1 MANRVEEL
9 IEMLYEMVEEA
20 RSLPLG
26 ADKCIL
32 DRDKVLDLMD
42 EIKAQLPVE
51 LSEAKK
57 LIAAKAEYV
66 AGAKREA
73 ELLRQQAEEQ
83 AKRMLS
89 EDHTMAIAKQKSQE
103 IIRSAEERA
112 KELRRVASEYCEDI
126 LKRTEEAII
135 QAGEEIRASRVK
147 FRSAAIA
154 SSSAEGRSE
163 DRGAGLSP
171 NA

>member
-1 MANRVEEL
+1 
-9 IEMLYEMVEEA
+9 MLYEMVEDA

-73 ELLRQQAEEQ
+73 ELLRQQAEDQ
-83 AKRMLS
+83 AKKLIS
-89 EDHTMAIAKQKSQE
+89 EDHTIAIARQKSQE
-103 IIRSAEERA
+103 MVQNAEERA
-112 KELRRVASEYCEDI
+112 RDLKRVASEYCEDV
-126 LKRTEEAII
+126 LKRTEEAIT
-135 QAGEEIRASRVK
+135 QACEEVRASRIK
-147 FRSAAIA
+147 FRSASIT
-154 SSSAEGRSE
+154 SAQEGKE
-163 DRGAGLSP
+163 
-171 NA
+171 